1 VIVLHANR
9 ILFSISGDLAY
20 YNRSFALGYILDRG
34 ISTVHISTFADTSVY
49 ELPVSRAG
57 NGVIC
62 GYFGDME
69 HVQEISVALFVLE
82 LTGVI
87 AFAVAG
93 ALTAIERELDI
104 FGVLVLATITALGGG
119 IIRDVLVGRFPVSL
133 QNPVY
138 FYVALLGA
146 LLAIPALR
154 LTPKSLL
161 WLKLFDALGLA
172 LFSVLGA
179 QVGLLYHLNFL
190 STLLL
195 GLLTGIGG
203 GVLQDMLANEIPLV
217 LRQEV
222 YALASVIGISV
233 LWVIVHAGGS
243 ALVAVIAGA
252 VIILGIRIAAIYW
265 NLNLPRIRRP

>member
-1 VIVLHANR
+1 MIDQRDISLHSSPYTDTIVAE
-9 ILFSISGDLAY
+9 SA
-20 YNRSFALGYILDRG
+20 
-34 ISTVHISTFADTSVY
+34 
-49 ELPVSRAG
+49 VSRTG
-57 NGVIC
+57 KGVVC
-62 GYFGDME
+62 GYFRDME
-69 HVQEISVALFVLE
+69 HAQEITVALFVLE
-82 LTGVI
+82 LIGVV

-93 ALTAIERELDI
+93 ALTAIDRELDI

-119 IIRDVLVGRFPVSL
+119 IIRDLLVGRFPVSL
-133 QNPVY
+133 QNPIY

-146 LLAIPALR
+146 LLAIPMLR
-154 LTPKSLL
+154 LTPRSLL

-203 GVLQDMLANEIPLV
+203 GVLRDMLANEIPLV

-233 LWVIVHAGGS
+233 LWVIMRAGGS
-243 ALVAVIAGA
+243 ALVGVIAGA
-252 VIILGIRIAAIYW
+252 VIILGIRLAAIYW